1 MDFHL
6 PSLITALT
14 LILLFGVAFN
24 VGKARAK
31 YKIDA
36 PATTGHPKFELAYRV
51 QMNTVENAVA
61 FIPALWLF
69 SYYVSVTWGAILGGV
84 WLIGRIWY
92 AVAYSEDAKKRG
104 GGFGLSLLAFAILT
118 VGALIEI
125 LRQMAQLSPTLTN
138 H

>member
-6 PSLITALT
+6 TSLITTFT

-36 PATTGHPKFELAYRV
+36 PATTGHPKFELVYRV
-51 QMNTVENAVA
+51 HMNTVENVVA

-69 SYYVSVTWGAILGGV
+69 SYYVSVTYGAVLGV
-84 WLIGRIWY
+84 AWLIGRIWY
-92 AVAYSEDAKKRG
+92 AVAYCEDAKKRG
-104 GGFGLSLLAFAILT
+104 SGFGLSLLSFLILT
-118 VGALIEI
+118 TGALIEI
-125 LRQMAQLSPTLTN
+125 IRQMV
-138 H
+138 

>member
-6 PSLITALT
+6 TSLITTFT

-24 VGKARAK
+24 VGKARAR

-51 QMNTVENAVA
+51 QMNTVENALA

-69 SYYVSVTWGAILGGV
+69 SYYVSVIGGAVLGV
-84 WLIGRIWY
+84 TWLIGRIWY
-92 AVAYSEDAKKRG
+92 AVTYYSDAKKRG
-104 GGFGLSLLAFAILT
+104 GGFGLSLISFVILT
-118 VGALIEI
+118 TGALIKI
-125 LRQMAQLSPTLTN
+125 IV
-138 H
+138 

>member
-1 MDFHL
+1 MDFNIT
-6 PSLITALT
+6 SLITVLT

-31 YKIDA
+31 YKINA

-61 FIPALWLF
+61 FMPALWLF
-69 SYYVSVTWGAILGGV
+69 SYYVSTFWGAILGGA
-84 WLIGRIWY
+84 WLLGRIWY

-104 GGFGLSLLAFAILT
+104 GGFGLSFLAFAILMA
-118 VGALIEI
+118 GALVEI
-125 LRQMAQLSPTLTN
+125 VRRLV
-138 H
+138 

>member
-1 MDFHL
+1 MDFNIT
-6 PSLITALT
+6 SLLT
-14 LILLFGVAFN
+14 VLTVILLFGIVLN
-24 VGKARAK
+24 VGRARVK

-69 SYYVSVTWGAILGGV
+69 SYYVSTFWGAILGGA
-84 WLIGRIWY
+84 WLLGRIWY

-104 GGFGLSLLAFAILT
+104 GGFALSFLAFVILT
-118 VGALIEI
+118 LGALVGIVM
-125 LRQMAQLSPTLTN
+125 QMV
-138 H
+138 

>member
-1 MDFHL
+1 MDFHTT
-6 PSLITALT
+6 SLITILT
-14 LILLFGVAFN
+14 LILLFGVALN

-69 SYYVSVTWGAILGGV
+69 SYYVSLTWGSVLGGL
-84 WLIGRIWY
+84 WLIGRVWY
-92 AVAYSEDAKKRG
+92 ALAYCEDAKKRG
-104 GGFGLSLLAFAILT
+104 GGFGLSFLAFIILT
-118 VGALIEI
+118 FGALIEI
-125 LRQMAQLSPTLTN
+125 VRQIV
-138 H
+138 